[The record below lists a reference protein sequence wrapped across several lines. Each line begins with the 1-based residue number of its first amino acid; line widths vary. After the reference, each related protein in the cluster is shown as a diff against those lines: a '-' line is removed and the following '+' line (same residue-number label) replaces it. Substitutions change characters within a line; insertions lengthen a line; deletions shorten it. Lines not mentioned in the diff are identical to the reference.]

1 MFNLVPISMF
11 NPYAYGH
18 MINHPP
24 PNVAANV
31 KFIDIEIPY
40 TFYPVDF
47 QRYIPYIFST
57 DEIVICF

>member
-1 MFNLVPISMF
+1 MF
-11 NPYAYGH
+11 NPYAHGH